1 MVKHSPGDIVV
12 FDNESSGGNG
22 AEAIIGATGD
32 ELILEDALAFE
43 QYEITATANQTVF
56 GGISNGAA
64 VRDDHNKP
72 IAINR
77 FHGTLEVH
85 IDGVVQNQDHYTI
98 ANDGITFTTNP
109 NLSGG
114 ERVEIFTDKS
124 RLLYEDGNE
133 VLLNGYQNSPSGSI
147 ISTDQ
152 RLRSCLL
159 YTSPSPRD
167 KRQSRMP
174 SSA

>member
-1 MVKHSPGDIVV
+1 MRLLQLQTKQSLVVSVVVKCKRWHG
-12 FDNESSGGNG
+12 
-22 AEAIIGATGD
+22 
-32 ELILEDALAFE
+32 
-43 QYEITATANQTVF
+43 
-56 GGISNGAA
+56 
-64 VRDDHNKP
+64 KP

-85 IDGVVQNQDHYTI
+85 IDGVVQNQNTYNI

-152 RLRSCLL
+152 RLRRVQITNLVQVMKNFLL
-159 YTSPSPRD
+159 YIQVGFYTLMISQDIKSM
-167 KRQSRMP
+167 KQSQVEHQTQLL
-174 SSA
+174 